1 MGDSTIIKSDQP
13 CEHCGSS
20 DAKAYYD
27 DNHSHCFSCRKTIH
41 HDPLDGDPMDTPIP
55 RESKNYTD
63 YFGGSAEPI
72 SDRGIHLDTCQKFSY
87 HIGED
92 ATGNEVHIANFK
104 DDEGNVIGQKIRGAD
119 KKFTIKGKVSD
130 RFFGQHLFVNGGR
143 MLVCTEGE
151 LDTLTVSQLGGNKY
165 PTVSLPNGC
174 QSAKNVFKK
183 NLKWLDNFEKIV
195 LMFDEDE
202 HGRKAVDE
210 VVSIIPQ
217 GKAYVARLSE
227 KDANEMLM
235 QGKGQDVIKAMWDA
249 KKWSPS
255 AIINGTDLFDRIS
268 KAKPNED
275 SIPYPFE
282 GLTKMTRGI
291 RIGEISLF
299 AAGSGVGKSQVC
311 RQIAHHI
318 LTTTECKVGYIA
330 LEESVERSGQGI
342 LGIELKKQLHL
353 EPFEVD
359 QEYIEG
365 YDKTI
370 GSGRFFLY
378 DHWGS
383 MNTDEL
389 LSHIRFMVQAEG
401 VTHIVLDH
409 VSIVVSGLAE
419 IETSERKSIDIL
431 MTKLRALVEESKFSL
446 ILVSHLKRP
455 EGNRGF
461 EDGLAPNL
469 SSLRGSASLSQLA
482 DQVIGLSRNL
492 QSDEDE
498 DKHTT
503 TVTVLKNRFSGET
516 GIATYLRYNP
526 QDGVLSETSYEGDFS
541 NHE

>member
-1 MGDSTIIKSDQP
+1 
-13 CEHCGSS
+13 
-20 DAKAYYD
+20 
-27 DNHSHCFSCRKTIH
+27 
-41 HDPLDGDPMDTPIP
+41 MDTPAP
-55 RESKNYTD
+55 VAPKSFSD
-63 YFGGSAEPI
+63 YFKGAPEYI
-72 SDRGIHLDTCQKFSY
+72 SDRGIHSDTCRKFSY
-87 HIGED
+87 HIGQD
-92 ATGNEVHIANFK
+92 DFGNEVHIANFK
-104 DDEGNVIGQKIRGAD
+104 DDEGSVIGQKIRGED
-119 KKFTIKGKVSD
+119 KSFSIKGKVTD

-151 LDTLTVSQLGGNKY
+151 LDCLTVSQLGGNKY
-165 PTVSLPNGC
+165 PTVSLPNGVA
-174 QSAKNVFKK
+174 SAKGVFKK
-183 NLKWLDNFEKIV
+183 NLKWLENFEKVV

-202 HGRKAVDE
+202 HGRKAVEE
-210 VVSIIPQ
+210 VVSILPP
-217 GKAYVARLSE
+217 GKAYIARLSE

-235 QGKGQDVIKAMWDA
+235 KGKGEEVIRAMWDA

-255 AIINGTDLFDRIS
+255 AIINGIDLFDRIS
-268 KAKPNED
+268 QAKPNED

-282 GLTKMTRGI
+282 GLNIMTRGI
-291 RIGEISLF
+291 RTGEISLF
-299 AAGSGVGKSQVC
+299 CAGSGVGKSQVC

-318 LTTTECKVGYIA
+318 LTTTDCKVGYIA

-342 LGIELKKQLHL
+342 LGIELRKQLHL

-359 QEYIEG
+359 EKYTEG
-365 YDKTI
+365 YKKTL

-389 LSHIRFMVQAEG
+389 LSHVRYMAQAQG

-409 VSIVVSGLAE
+409 ISIVVSGMLE
-419 IETSERKSIDIL
+419 SEMSERKAIDVL
-431 MTKLRALVEESKFSL
+431 MTRLRALVEESKLSL

-455 EGNRGF
+455 EGNRGY

-482 DQVIGLSRNL
+482 DMVISLSRNL
-492 QSDEDE
+492 QSAE

-516 GIATYLRYNP
+516 GIATYLEYDTD
-526 QDGVLSETSYEGDFS
+526 QGVLNETAFKGDFS
-541 NHE
+541 TSY

>member
-1 MGDSTIIKSDQP
+1 MGDSNIIKSDQP
-13 CEHCGSS
+13 CDHCGSS

-27 DNHSHCFSCRKTIH
+27 DNHSHCFSCGRTIQGDSLDA
-41 HDPLDGDPMDTPIP
+41 DPLDVYEPTPTKGY
-55 RESKNYTD
+55 SD
-63 YFGGSAEPI
+63 YFGGTPEPI
-72 SDRGIHLDTCQKFSY
+72 PTRGLHSDTCRKFSY

-92 ATGNEVHIANFK
+92 EFGNEVHIANFK
-104 DDEGNVIGQKIRGAD
+104 DDDGNLIGQKIRGKD
-119 KKFTIKGKVSD
+119 KKFTIKGNVTD

-151 LDTLTVSQLGGNKY
+151 LDALTVSQLGGNKY
-165 PTVSLPNGC
+165 PTCSLPNGAGT
-174 QSAKNVFKK
+174 AKNVFKK
-183 NLKWLDNFEKIV
+183 NLKWLENFEKVV

-202 HGRKAVDE
+202 HGRKAVEE
-210 VVSIIPQ
+210 VVSILPP

-227 KDANEMLM
+227 KDANEMLIK
-235 QGKGQDVIKAMWDA
+235 GKGEDVIKAMWDA

-255 AIINGTDLFDRIS
+255 AIINGTELFDRIS
-268 KAKPNED
+268 RAKPNED
-275 SIPYPFE
+275 SIPYPFD

-291 RIGEISLF
+291 RTGEISLF

-311 RQIAHHI
+311 RQIAHHL
-318 LTTTECKVGYIA
+318 LTTTDCKVGYIA
-330 LEESVERSGQGI
+330 LEESVERSSQGI
-342 LGIELKKQLHL
+342 LGIELEKQLHL

-359 QEYIEG
+359 EDYSKGFE
-365 YDKTI
+365 KTI

-401 VTHIVLDH
+401 VTHVVLDH
-409 VSIVVSGLAE
+409 VSIVISGLTE
-419 IETSERKSIDIL
+419 GETSERKSIDIL

-469 SSLRGSASLSQLA
+469 SSLRGSAALSQLS
-482 DQVIGLSRNL
+482 DMVIGLSRNL
-492 QSDEDE
+492 QGEE
-498 DKHTT
+498 KHTT

-516 GIATYLRYNP
+516 GIATYLEYDTEKGILN
-526 QDGVLSETSYEGDFS
+526 ETSFNGDFR

>member
-104 DDEGNVIGQKIRGAD
+104 DDEGNVIGQKIRAAD

-151 LDTLTVSQLGGNKY
+151 LDCLTVSQLGGNKY